1 MRVQADRPQLVSQ
14 STWIAQDGVVVTSRF
29 LFTEPSRQP
38 QLVSKST
45 WTGRMRRGDVMGPVH
60 RTQEAGIQEFA
71 GALPELDAGEL
82 LHHHAIIFTKLEQ
95 GEASPSSSPIA
106 PLLKPKRTFSMGPA
120 KVSQTIN
127 KIRIIGYEDRQQH
140 EEVHSSTN
148 KRKISDLGAAWT
160 NNELMCFHKAY
171 YRHGKDWKKVCAVHF
186 PLVFLILTQISAAVG
201 NKSPDMVK
209 ALYTLHRTFLSLPKH
224 QATSMGFIALVTGH
238 GNILELSPSHKG
250 NGQTIRAS
258 GKAKKHREATQL
270 KAHEAAH
277 PHDSCHA
284 GTVSGFSTSFKK
296 RYYGGKYSYEKW
308 NTQSHP
314 VRNRT
319 PRVAV
324 IVPTYRNATDG
335 ATPELEN
342 VINDMLILEVL
353 RSLVN
358 ASDKM
363 SKFKINIPSG
373 TLGKREFSVSE
384 SKSEGDSPVDL
395 SKQGKLVHEFSP
407 SKTQQKKHTKLLD
420 AVVPTQINSAHSI
433 DITEGASNSDSTRGI
448 GALPESTADISCDVY
463 PNVPREINPE
473 ISMSRR
479 RKMKMKMHNKKKYM
493 SCNEGSDNVQARK
506 LVHCLSSELL
516 RRWCTYEW
524 FYSAIDFPWFM
535 DNGFAE
541 YLSHPYLRHISR
553 LARTEWNIIRSYCGK
568 PRRFSDNF
576 LMVERKQLED
586 YRKEVRT
593 YYAQLS
599 DGSLDSLPVDK
610 ARPFSIGQQVI
621 VRHPNSRELCD
632 GKVVMVEH
640 DCCKV
645 QFDNPELG
653 VDLVKDIDC
662 MPVNWLDNL
671 PYDVRSRLD
680 AHDVHN
686 ILDTEHVSKLAPS
699 GNRDHVINEISM
711 LLNSL
716 DITSDEQHEAEYS
729 VDSEKTQEEST
740 ADVIVQYVDLLKSN
754 DDHYNQL
761 ELYCST
767 FVQSLQSQAREMVDK
782 VMQATSGCS
791 ISQYEEGGAGNQAT
805 NNCVNHDFGSATR
818 DVQIPS
824 KLIMNCTAMVLAI
837 KVNNSQ
843 YFPKKNIKTFVAIS
857 RREDKV
863 IMVSISL
870 CIPCAIRFHAAP
882 CRLAASTSANIAG
895 ILERFSAM
903 LRPSCSE
910 NLAIYRDV
918 EKHIPI
924 LVSQT
929 MALVPR
935 TL

>member
-1 MRVQADRPQLVSQ
+1 
-14 STWIAQDGVVVTSRF
+14 
-29 LFTEPSRQP
+29 
-38 QLVSKST
+38 
-45 WTGRMRRGDVMGPVH
+45 
-60 RTQEAGIQEFA
+60 
-71 GALPELDAGEL
+71 
-82 LHHHAIIFTKLEQ
+82 
-95 GEASPSSSPIA
+95 
-106 PLLKPKRTFSMGPA
+106 MGPA

-140 EEVHSSTN
+140 VEVHSSTK

-277 PHDSCHA
+277 PHDSCPA

-324 IVPTYRNATDG
+324 IVPTYRNATDD

-342 VINDMLILEVL
+342 VISSAKRNDDKIKNYPAKFSTNEFSPDGRSGIMEAAKDDMLILEVL

-420 AVVPTQINSAHSI
+420 AVVPTQINSAHSS

-711 LLNSL
+711 LLNNL

-740 ADVIVQYVDLLKSN
+740 ADVIVQYVDLLNNN
-754 DDHYNQL
+754 DDHYNQP

-837 KVNNSQ
+837 KCL
-843 YFPKKNIKTFVAIS
+843 ADS
-857 RREDKV
+857 RH
-863 IMVSISL
+863 
-870 CIPCAIRFHAAP
+870 PP
-882 CRLAASTSANIAG
+882 ANIAG

-918 EKHIPI
+918 EKHISI
-924 LVSQT
+924 LMSQT